1 MKYYTVL
8 EKDGWELSYN
18 QKMSDFTISWKHRE
32 LNSVKTGSQLY
43 KNTAGKMAGRGVPS
57 SAQSPFLEVGPWA
70 LQGPGVALLRSGHT
84 QEHGR
89 PAWAE
94 RTAIPGQ
101 DLLFQ
106 KLSSHDTRN

>member
-8 EKDGWELSYN
+8 EKDSWELSYN
-18 QKMSDFTISWKHRE
+18 QKRSDCNVSWKRGE
-32 LNSVKTGSQLY
+32 INSVKTGSQLY
-43 KNTAGKMAGRGVPS
+43 KNTARKMVGRGVPT
-57 SAQSPFLEVGPWA
+57 SAQSPFLEVGP
-70 LQGPGVALLRSGHT
+70 LSGHT

-94 RTAIPGQ
+94 RTAIPGW

-106 KLSSHDTRN
+106 EHSRHDTRN